1 METIHAQ
8 LRVEHNDSYVSKPIQ
23 FTSFTVGFK
32 TKVPLILPTRITPIG
47 PFQGISDSISAAE
60 EAFAAITSGSCFP
73 SDERTFT
80 MI

>member
-1 METIHAQ
+1 MQ
-8 LRVEHNDSYVSKPIQ
+8 KSDGPKWFPVSVNQSK
-23 FTSFTVGFK
+23 FTSSTVGFK
-32 TKVPLILPTRITPIG
+32 TNFPSILPTRITPIG

-60 EAFAAITSGSCFP
+60 EAFAAMTSGSCFP